1 MVETII
7 NCSTGKNLGTK
18 LNLQNL
24 QKTWQSQE
32 KDGQNF
38 E

>member
-1 MVETII
+1 MGETII
-7 NCSTGKNLGTK
+7 NCSTGKNLRTK
-18 LNLQNL
+18 QNLQNL
-24 QKTWQSQE
+24 QKTWQNQE